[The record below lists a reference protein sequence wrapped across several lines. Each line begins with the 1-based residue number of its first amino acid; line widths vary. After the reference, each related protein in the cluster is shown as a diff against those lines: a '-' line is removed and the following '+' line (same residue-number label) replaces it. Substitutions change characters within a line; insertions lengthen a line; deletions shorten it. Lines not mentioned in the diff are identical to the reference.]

1 MNDVQTDLLA
11 LQEIQADFQ
20 KIKYLDK
27 QIQGVKDEIDSQEAY
42 YEGEKL
48 PTPPAKSNAKS
59 KAMRE
64 KANAS
69 PSGTYAVLYTLC
81 LVVAAVVALFIGL
94 KQGALSAILAA
105 GIAWVGGAMGPI
117 WAVAGCGLGTWI
129 GWKCWSHANTTQ
141 AIILVLMAI
150 GTIIFAYLY
159 KKASDEEGD
168 IHSAIKEQEK
178 LEEIEFKRAMEK
190 YEKTVEQIEKKNAE
204 ALKIRNKHF
213 YDQIDE
219 LKAQQKALRA
229 KIAQNPVLDDSD
241 KKEEVVAFLI
251 SQIQRKRANSLSE
264 ALVQYDNKTEQER
277 KAELERFERQ
287 LQADMERFA
296 RDQQIRREADE
307 QFNQAMH
314 RLKVEK
320 EQRRQTEELERIRRE
335 LER

>member
-11 LQEIQADFQ
+11 LQEMQADFQ
-20 KIKYLDK
+20 RIKYLDK
-27 QIQGVKDEIDSQEAY
+27 QIQDVKDEIASIKAHY
-42 YEGEKL
+42 KGEKL
-48 PTPPAKSNAKS
+48 PERPRKNSIKS
-59 KAMRE
+59 KTMRE
-64 KANAS
+64 QANKGQ
-69 PSGTYAVLYTLC
+69 SGTYALLYTVC
-81 LVVAAVVALFIGL
+81 LVVVAVVALFIGL
-94 KQGALSAILAA
+94 KHGALLGILAA

-129 GWKCWSHANTTQ
+129 GWKCWSQANTTQ
-141 AIILVLMAI
+141 AIILILMAI

-159 KKASDEEGD
+159 KKANDKEGD
-168 IHSAIKEQEK
+168 LLPAIKEQEE
-178 LEEIEFKRAMEK
+178 LEEKEYKQALAE
-190 YEKTVEQIEKKNAE
+190 YEKTAEKIKKKNAE
-204 ALKIRNKHF
+204 AVKVRNKHF

-219 LKAQQKALRA
+219 LKAQQREIRT
-229 KIAQNPVLDDSD
+229 KITQNPVLDNSD

-264 ALVQYDNKTEQER
+264 ALVQYDAKTEQER
-277 KAELERFERQ
+277 KADIERLDRQ
-287 LQADMERFA
+287 LQADLDRFN